1 MVRLKFKQ
9 ILAKKRRRDIF
20 RNLSQF
26 VVIFLMVFLGMFV
39 FAGVRGYMDGMQVAA
54 DRFYEESNLADIWL
68 DGRLWLKE
76 DVVKIQQIEGANKA
90 ERLLRRRMGIFNR
103 QEVVLEVNFLEGNE
117 ISKIKTVEGVEFDA
131 GDKEGLWLDKYL
143 ADNLGYRVG
152 DELTLE
158 DQGRK
163 MRLIVKG
170 LVFSPEYVYAT
181 KDVGQIVPTH
191 TDFGFGFVSVKNLS
205 VPMFSR
211 ILVDVEKGRVQE
223 VKQEIEKKYKK
234 AVATT
239 REEQISYVGYKG
251 EIEEGRTYSAIF
263 TALFLLIA
271 VLSVVSTMHRFVDGE
286 RTQIGVMKALGFSDW
301 RIVKFYVGY
310 SFYLS
315 VMAVI
320 LGIVL
325 GQKTIGSFFLEEEM
339 KIFEMPE
346 YRVEMNIVV
355 LVLATLMVILITL
368 VNYLAC
374 RKILRQSASE
384 ALRKE
389 PSKIKLKKFRMFDLK
404 ILGKMN
410 TNVKWNL
417 RDISRNKGRS
427 LTGVAGVAGAC
438 VLVVCAF
445 GMKDSMLGYID
456 WQFELISNFS
466 YKLKLAENISENDF
480 LAIKNKYGE
489 ATTMEFG
496 VEVFE
501 EGGGKKTNLIVNDA
515 KGVVR
520 YTDHNLKLM
529 EIGEKGV
536 YLTEKLAL
544 SLKKKVGEKIKWRK
558 FGEEKWREVVVEG
571 LVRDPENQVIN
582 MSRAA
587 VEEMGI
593 KYVPNYLYVK
603 KGEDR
608 QVVKEVGVEEVK
620 SLSLM
625 RKAVD
630 EMLAVIDKMI
640 IIMAITSVI
649 LGVVVV
655 YDLGALS
662 FVEKKYQFATMK
674 VLGFKN
680 RQIRR
685 IFVTQ
690 NIWLSLV
697 AIMVGLPLG
706 YVMTE
711 IIFVNGI
718 GDRYD
723 FEARIR
729 IWTYVG
735 AAIGVMMVTLVVNYL
750 LAKKI
755 KKIDMVE
762 SLKMAE

>member
-76 DVVKIQQIEGANKA
+76 DVVKIQQIEGVNKV

-103 QEVVLEVNFLEGNE
+103 QEVALEVNFLEGNE

-191 TDFGFGFVSVKNLS
+191 TDFGFGFVSAKNLS

-325 GQKTIGSFFLEEEM
+325 GQRTIGSFFLEEEM

-346 YRVEMNIVV
+346 YRVEMNIIV
-355 LVLATLMVILITL
+355 LVLAILMVILITL

-389 PSKIKLKKFRMFDLK
+389 PPKIKLKKFRIFDLK

-466 YKLKLAENISENDF
+466 HKLKLAENISENDF

-501 EGGGKKTNLIVNDA
+501 KEGGKKTNLIVNDA

-529 EIGEKGV
+529 EIGEKGA
-536 YLTEKLAL
+536 YLTEKLAV

-558 FGEEKWREVVVEG
+558 FGEEKWREVVIEG

-649 LGVVVV
+649 LGMVVV

-680 RQIRR
+680 RQIRK

-697 AIMVGLPLG
+697 AIVVGLPLG

-735 AAIGVMMVTLVVNYL
+735 AAIGVMVVTLVVNYL

>member
-9 ILAKKRRRDIF
+9 VLVKKRRRDIF

-39 FAGVRGYMDGMQVAA
+39 FAGVRGYMDGMQMAA
-54 DRFYEESNLADIWL
+54 DRFYENNNLADIWL

-76 DVVKIQQIEGANKA
+76 DVAKIQQIEGVNKA

-103 QEVVLEVNFLEGNE
+103 QEVALEVNFLEGNE

-158 DQGRK
+158 GQGRK

-191 TDFGFGFVSVKNLS
+191 TDFGFGFVSAKNLS

-325 GQKTIGSFFLEEEM
+325 GQTTIGSFFLEEEM

-346 YRVEMNIVV
+346 YRVEMNIIV
-355 LVLATLMVILITL
+355 LVLAILMVILITL

-389 PSKIKLKKFRMFDLK
+389 PPKIKLKKFRMFDLK

-466 YKLKLAENISENDF
+466 HKLKLAENISENDF

-529 EIGEKGV
+529 EIGEKGA
-536 YLTEKLAL
+536 YLTEKLAV

-558 FGEEKWREVVVEG
+558 FGEEKWREVVIEG

-674 VLGFKN
+674 VLGFKD

-697 AIMVGLPLG
+697 AIVVGLPLG

-718 GDRYD
+718 DDRYD

-735 AAIGVMMVTLVVNYL
+735 AAIGVMVVTLVVNYL

>member
-9 ILAKKRRRDIF
+9 VLAKKRRRDIF

-54 DRFYEESNLADIWL
+54 DRFYEENNLADIWL

-76 DVVKIQQIEGANKA
+76 DVVKIQQIEGVNKV

-103 QEVVLEVNFLEGNE
+103 QEVALEVNFLEGNE

-191 TDFGFGFVSVKNLS
+191 TDFGFGFVSAKNLS

-346 YRVEMNIVV
+346 YRVEMNIIV
-355 LVLATLMVILITL
+355 LVLAILMVILITL

-389 PSKIKLKKFRMFDLK
+389 PPKIKLKKFRMFDLK
-404 ILGKMN
+404 ILEKMN

-466 YKLKLAENISENDF
+466 HKLKLAENISENDF

-501 EGGGKKTNLIVNDA
+501 KEGGKKTNLIVNDA

-529 EIGEKGV
+529 EIGEKGA
-536 YLTEKLAL
+536 YLTEKLAV

-558 FGEEKWREVVVEG
+558 FGEEKWREVVIEG
-571 LVRDPENQVIN
+571 LVRDPESQVIN

-680 RQIRR
+680 RQIRK

-697 AIMVGLPLG
+697 AIVVGLPLG

-735 AAIGVMMVTLVVNYL
+735 AAIGVMVVTLVVNYL

>member
-9 ILAKKRRRDIF
+9 VLVKKRRRDIF

-39 FAGVRGYMDGMQVAA
+39 FAGVRGYMDGMQMAA
-54 DRFYEESNLADIWL
+54 DRFYENNNLADIWL

-76 DVVKIQQIEGANKA
+76 DVAKIQQIEGVNKV

-103 QEVVLEVNFLEGNE
+103 QEVALEVNFLEGNE

-158 DQGRK
+158 GQGRK

-191 TDFGFGFVSVKNLS
+191 TDFGFGFVSAKNLS

-239 REEQISYVGYKG
+239 REEQVSYVGYKG

-271 VLSVVSTMHRFVDGE
+271 LLSVVSTMHRFVDGE

-346 YRVEMNIVV
+346 YRVEMNIIV
-355 LVLATLMVILITL
+355 LVLAILMVILITL
-368 VNYLAC
+368 INYLAC

-389 PSKIKLKKFRMFDLK
+389 PPKIKLKKFRMFDLK

-466 YKLKLAENISENDF
+466 HKLKLAENISENDF

-536 YLTEKLAL
+536 YLTEKLAV

-558 FGEEKWREVVVEG
+558 FGEEKWREVVIEG
-571 LVRDPENQVIN
+571 LVRDPESQVIN

-680 RQIRR
+680 RQIRK

-697 AIMVGLPLG
+697 AIVVGLPLG

-735 AAIGVMMVTLVVNYL
+735 AAIGVMVVTLVVNYL

>member
-9 ILAKKRRRDIF
+9 VLAKKRRRDIF

-76 DVVKIQQIEGANKA
+76 DVAKIQQIEGVNKV

-103 QEVVLEVNFLEGNE
+103 QEVALEVNFLEGNE

-191 TDFGFGFVSVKNLS
+191 TDFGFGFVSAKNLS

-346 YRVEMNIVV
+346 YRVEMNIIV
-355 LVLATLMVILITL
+355 LVLAILMVILITL

-389 PSKIKLKKFRMFDLK
+389 PPKIKLKKFRMFDLK

-466 YKLKLAENISENDF
+466 HKLKLAENISENDF

-529 EIGEKGV
+529 EIGEKGA
-536 YLTEKLAL
+536 YLTEKLAV

-558 FGEEKWREVVVEG
+558 FGEEKWREVVIEG

-582 MSRAA
+582 MSRVA

-640 IIMAITSVI
+640 IIMAATSVI

-697 AIMVGLPLG
+697 AIVVGLPLG

-735 AAIGVMMVTLVVNYL
+735 AAIGVMVVTLVVNYL